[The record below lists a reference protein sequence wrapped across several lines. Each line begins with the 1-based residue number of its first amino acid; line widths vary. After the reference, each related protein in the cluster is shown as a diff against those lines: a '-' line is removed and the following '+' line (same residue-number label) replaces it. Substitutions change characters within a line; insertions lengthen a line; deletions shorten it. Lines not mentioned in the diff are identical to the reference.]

1 MIMLNRAYSLLSFAL
16 FLILIINVV
25 YSSEQVTII
34 FLYWDPSTDGDC
46 PTCDVWIALYEDFL
60 EKNDTINRIQNEAD
74 DVVIKWIEYYS
85 TEGVRERVKYGV
97 NAPNSIVIIDG
108 EGNFTRVIGDFN
120 ETYIREVIDAYLAE
134 SEPPSP
140 SSPPPLIPVLGL
152 AFSFGFFE
160 TFSPCLIILLS
171 FVLSYTVGETTRFKE
186 GLLRVMTFGIGFV
199 SASMLVLFGL
209 AVGLIII
216 SSMLM
221 VQNFLMWVICVFAI
235 LFGIDLLGIN
245 VFKFIKVKVE
255 TKPLI
260 QKLARKSASTYIG
273 LITLGFIFYFL
284 DPCLA
289 PIFALM
295 ITTFQPTLL
304 LEFLPLILLTFCFGV
319 LIPFIGIGVIAG
331 SISKLARSTYRHRSK
346 IRAISGLIL
355 ILYTLY
361 IIVFYLLL

>member
-1 MIMLNRAYSLLSFAL
+1 MLNRAYSLLSFAL

-46 PTCDVWIALYEDFL
+46 PTCDAWIALYEDFL
-60 EKNDTINRIQNEAD
+60 EKNDTINRIQNDAD
-74 DVVIKWIEYYS
+74 DVVIKWIEYHS
-85 TEGVRERVKYGV
+85 TEGVRECENYGV
-97 NAPNSIVIIDG
+97 NAPNSIVIIDE

-134 SEPPSP
+134 SDRHHLLQS
-140 SSPPPLIPVLGL
+140 PPLIAILGL

-171 FVLSYTVGETTRFKE
+171 FVLSYTVGETTTRFKE
-186 GLLRVMTFGIGFV
+186 GLLRVMSFGIGFV

-216 SSMLM
+216 SSMLRI
-221 VQNFLMWVICVFAI
+221 QNFLMWVICVFAI

-255 TKPLI
+255 TKSLI

-331 SISKLARSTYRHRSK
+331 SISKLARSTYRHRSE